1 MNKTKMISTIGP
13 NSSDYT
19 IIKNMI
25 ASGVD
30 VIRINMAYAK
40 FDFARDVILNVRKI
54 NNEENVTTGIMLDTV
69 GPELRIC
76 GLEKPVISLE
86 RGKLI
91 RIVSTGIIG
100 NSDIISVPYKEIID
114 HTKVGDFIY
123 LNNATVKLQVAAKND
138 DTLLCQIHNTGKII
152 SESTINIPNA
162 DFNIR
167 FLSKYDEEVIKF
179 ALQMQVDYLALSNVR
194 EESDVLDVNDLLI
207 TLNDNNIQLLS
218 KIENR
223 HALDQIEKILKVSD
237 GIIISRGDLALDMN
251 IEKVPNIQK
260 TLTKLTKEKEKIVIV
275 STDILA
281 SMENNDTP
289 TRAEV
294 SDIANAILDNVD
306 ALILGSETAIGIYPV
321 TTVKTMNKIIDE
333 IENDINYNN
342 LLHEITRNEN
352 IQISKAIAYSTVDS
366 ANRVGAKAIIC
377 STMSGSTARD
387 ISNYRPSCPVVA
399 ISPNSKVVRGL
410 TINYGIIP
418 HIVGKAENTDEL
430 VELSLQAVKRILK
443 LQVGDK
449 VVIAGSFPLESVNY
463 TNFMKIEEI
472 K

>member
-13 NSSDYT
+13 NSSDYA

-123 LNNATVKLQVAAKND
+123 LNNATVKLQVTAKND

-162 DFNIR
+162 DFNIK

-207 TLNDNNIQLLS
+207 NLNDNNIQLLS

-223 HALDQIEKILKVSD
+223 HALDQIERILKVSD

-260 TLTKLTKEKEKIVIV
+260 TLTKLTKEKEKIVII

-294 SDIANAILDNVD
+294 SDIANAIIDNVD

-333 IENDINYNN
+333 IENNINYNN

-418 HIVGKAENTDEL
+418 HIVGMAENTDEL
-430 VELSLQAVKRILK
+430 VELSLQAVKKILK
-443 LQVGDK
+443 LEAGDK

>member
-19 IIKNMI
+19 ILKNMI

-30 VIRINMAYAK
+30 VIRINMAYSK
-40 FDFARDVILNVRKI
+40 FDFARDIILNVRKI
-54 NNEENVTTGIMLDTV
+54 NNEENITTGIMLDTV

-76 GLEKPVISLE
+76 GLEKPVINLE
-86 RGKLI
+86 KGKII
-91 RIVSTGIIG
+91 RIVDTGIIG
-100 NSDIISVPYKEIID
+100 NTEMISVPYKEIIT

-138 DTLLCQIHNTGKII
+138 DTLVCQIHNSGKIV

-162 DFNIR
+162 DFNIK

-179 ALQMQVDYLALSNVR
+179 ALEMQVDYLALSNVR
-194 EESDVLDVNDLLI
+194 EEMDVLDVNDLLI
-207 TLNDNNIQLLS
+207 SLNDNNIQLLS
-218 KIENR
+218 KIENK
-223 HALDQIEKILKVSD
+223 HALDQIDRILKVSD
-237 GIIISRGDLALDMN
+237 GIIISRGDLALDIN

-260 TLTKLTKEKEKIVIV
+260 ELTKKAKASEKIVII
-275 STDILA
+275 STDMLA
-281 SMENNDTP
+281 SMEKNEVP

-294 SDIANAILDNVD
+294 SDIANAVLDNAD
-306 ALILGSETAIGIYPV
+306 ALMLGAETAIGFYPV
-321 TTVKTMNKIIDE
+321 TTVRTMNKIIDE
-333 IENDINYNN
+333 IENGIDYNN
-342 LLHEITRNEN
+342 LLTEITRNEN
-352 IQISKAIAYSTVDS
+352 INIAKAIAYSSVDS

-418 HIVGKAENTDEL
+418 HIVGMAENTDEL
-430 VELSLQAVKRILK
+430 VELSLQAVKRLLK
-443 LQVGDK
+443 LQPGDK